1 LRLCYNCAN
10 PRGGSMPRAAYIL
23 LIVMICHVIA
33 GAAISSGGDADA
45 AVSMGLSARA
55 QALGDAACGLTG
67 DALSIFYNPAATAM
81 LSRTEIDLHYQRP
94 YNDISD
100 LDRQAMALAVP
111 LLFEVGAP
119 GKSSSLGT
127 ITLSLARFHNG
138 GIPEADVSGLTGR
151 EFGETVL
158 LSQISY
164 ANHISRMAAIGIS
177 FKTLS
182 HKVDG
187 RSGSGFGMDIG
198 FDWTPKNLTIG
209 FAIINAV
216 SPLVRVGSQAD
227 FAAPR
232 FRLGTVYYP
241 FEILGIM
248 LDGELDSTLSYDG
261 AAGLEIL
268 PLPNYDNPL
277 AIRAGYRLSTKSI
290 TAGLG
295 FRLDGPF
302 MDIGYSQHDEL
313 GAGESATVGWRI
325 APPPPKVVTD
335 GDGENGTDGV
345 QTIPGKDGNGK
356 VPIPGGGSAPAPAPG
371 DGTPPTPK
379 AGGN

>member
-1 LRLCYNCAN
+1 
-10 PRGGSMPRAAYIL
+10 MPRTAFIPLIMMLCWMIAPAATT
-23 LIVMICHVIA
+23 A
-33 GAAISSGGDADA
+33 GGDADA
-45 AVSMGLSARA
+45 AVSIGLSARA
-55 QALGDAACGLTG
+55 QALGDAGCGLYG
-67 DALSIFYNPAATAM
+67 DALNIFYNPASTAM
-81 LSRTEIDLHYQRP
+81 LTRTEIDLHYQRP

-100 LDRQAMALAVP
+100 MDRQAIALSVP
-111 LLFEVGAP
+111 LLLQMGAP
-119 GKSSSLGT
+119 GNSSSLGT

-138 GIPEADVSGLTGR
+138 GIPEADETGLTGR

-164 ANHISRMAAIGIS
+164 ANHISRMGAIGIS

-182 HKVDG
+182 HKVED
-187 RSGSGFGMDIG
+187 RTGSGFGMDVG
-198 FDWTPKNLTIG
+198 FDWTPKNLTVG

-216 SPLVRVGSQAD
+216 SPLVRLGSQAD
-227 FAAPR
+227 FATPR
-232 FRLGTVYYP
+232 FRLGVAYAP
-241 FEILGIM
+241 VQVLNIV
-248 LDGELDSTLSYDG
+248 LDGELDSILTYDG

-268 PLPNYDNPL
+268 PLPNYDNPI

-325 APPPPKVVTD
+325 APPPPPQVETN

-345 QTIPGKDGNGK
+345 QTIQGTDGNNT
-356 VPIPGGGSAPAPAPG
+356 VPVPGGDSAPAPVP
-371 DGTPPTPK
+371 DGTTPTPVPGGTTPTSGT
-379 AGGN
+379 GGN